1 LLTTIAKKVQAMSA
15 HVDDLIAHPQRHF
28 GRPSEVLTDSRLT
41 AEEKLKVLE
50 SWKHDAARL
59 AESTAENMSGGE
71 ESDLRDVSKAM
82 LELKAVEPAVMT
94 KPTPKRTRRW
104 GTGGSSMTGSLA
116 IGAMLG
122 AGAGLVAVAITG
134 PSLAIVAQTTVV
146 GLILGGIV
154 GTVRRAAV

>member
-1 LLTTIAKKVQAMSA
+1 LLTTIAKKVQAMST
-15 HVDDLIAHPQRHF
+15 HVDELIAHPQRHF

-41 AEEKLKVLE
+41 ADEKLKVLE
-50 SWKHDAARL
+50 SWTHDAARL

-71 ESDLRDVSKAM
+71 ESDLRDVSKAL
-82 LELKAVEPAVMT
+82 LELKAGEPAVVT
-94 KPTPKRTRRW
+94 KPKRTRRW